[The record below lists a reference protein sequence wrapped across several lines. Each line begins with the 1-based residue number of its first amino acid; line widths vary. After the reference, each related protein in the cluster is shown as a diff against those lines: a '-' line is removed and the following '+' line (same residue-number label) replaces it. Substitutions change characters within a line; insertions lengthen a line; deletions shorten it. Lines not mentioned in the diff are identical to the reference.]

1 MVAESDCIWHFIYK
15 NTYGKP
21 DGSRLFEEE
30 RNGVWLEKLNE
41 DGFTCVLPFC
51 DKSLFYITFRV
62 EDCKSQDLI
71 EKIRIEKQSD
81 TRLRDL
87 PFISCYMLVHTDDA
101 NMASESVAVMDHIL
115 GISHTAWTVKEV
127 DPMYMLGVQH
137 VLTIERGIWRM
148 EHKMPLYIDGMVK
161 TWQEWLEIA
170 GWGSTDPKTPAPSKG
185 ILTMH
190 DPHMLVT
197 PEESQVVLKR
207 GYMNLAGGLVWPIKN
222 CFDECH
228 FAISNITTVM
238 SKPSEEA
245 WKYAMHV
252 LAWLRAHK
260 NRGKLFSSDGNRE
273 PIACVDASLDVD
285 LHDGRVRAGH
295 DIQMANGPVIVKCG
309 KLQKVSFSIPG
320 AEYMQLRNCA
330 VDIIWLRQLL
340 REIGLSAWISQPTE
354 VMCDSS
360 GAIDWCKFGKLTVG
374 NKHIALAYH
383 EVQQWYKEG
392 ECVPVKLGTKL
403 NKSDIQTKPPTIQMT
418 ESFVQWLSG
427 YARAPK
433 EFTDTLM
440 QQRKARDE
448 QAKAEAQA
456 VIPSKE

>member
-1 MVAESDCIWHFIYK
+1 M
-15 NTYGKP
+15 
-21 DGSRLFEEE
+21 FEEE

-62 EDCKSQDLI
+62 EDCESQDLI
-71 EKIRIEKQSD
+71 EKVRIEKESD

-101 NMASESVAVMDHIL
+101 NMASESMAVMDHIL
-115 GISHTAWTVKEV
+115 GISHKAWTVKEV

-137 VLTIERGIWRM
+137 VLTIERDIWRM

-245 WKYAMHV
+245 WKYSMHV

-295 DIQMANGPVIVKCG
+295 DIMMANGPVKTGG
-309 KLQKVSFSIPG
+309 KFLWGSC
-320 AEYMQLRNCA
+320 E
-330 VDIIWLRQLL
+330 
-340 REIGLSAWISQPTE
+340 T
-354 VMCDSS
+354 SS
-360 GAIDWCKFGKLTVG
+360 TSWCI
-374 NKHIALAYH
+374 KH
-383 EVQQWYKEG
+383 
-392 ECVPVKLGTKL
+392 GTR
-403 NKSDIQTKPPTIQMT
+403 
-418 ESFVQWLSG
+418 V
-427 YARAPK
+427 
-433 EFTDTLM
+433 
-440 QQRKARDE
+440 
-448 QAKAEAQA
+448 
-456 VIPSKE
+456 